1 MGSPANYKLLIL
13 LVLFLALVAARKHHL
28 EVRHDVRPYIAL
40 STFGFYTDGHLEVHL
55 SKLHIEDVEDNDL
68 YGLTLDKT
76 TIDQLNPYLD
86 SHQNKC
92 ILEEPSSMQRSGPIL
107 FFIFDLKNLNVKV
120 QCSPEWKNQHIYRSR
135 ALFPM
140 YRGKRHSRMSDSTI
154 YLQRRKRSEDA
165 GPAQGDDNDIPLDE
179 QQMLD
184 DDDSVEAPQIIA
196 KPSSPLPVAKAPLP
210 TKAAVAPLLAS
221 AEPAKVLS
229 FDPKNVAPPPATA
242 ENPFPHE
249 SENARPA
256 LKAAPAV
263 SYENIPYQLCKN
275 YTIPLARKTINGK
288 AYYNMS
294 FSMLVATLHD
304 EGLYNLHFHACPNYR
319 SSRAISFD
327 VDIEEK
333 NNNNFLS
340 AGEMPLPA
348 LYSMMSV
355 LFFLSGL
362 FWVFILKKS
371 KHTVHKLH
379 YIMAVLVFLKS
390 LSLMFHSIN
399 YHFIQIRGEHVE
411 AWAILYYVTHLLK
424 GSVLFITIVLMGT
437 GWTFIKPILSDK
449 DKKIFMIVI
458 PLQVLANVAEII
470 IDESEESDI
479 EFRTWRNIFIFVDL
493 ICCGAILFP
502 IVWSIKHLH
511 EASATDGKAAINLRK
526 LKLFRQFY
534 IMIVCYIYFTRIVVY
549 LLKMTVAFQY
559 AWLDEMFH
567 EMATY
572 VFFVL
577 TGYKFRPDSS
587 HPYFAV
593 RNEED
598 DAVEVLTE
606 SGLTEGLHRTKAL
619 NRNALPPAGSTLLN
633 GTDEERENLITKR
646 ESSHEYD

>member
-1 MGSPANYKLLIL
+1 MGYQTKCKFLIFQTLLI
-13 LVLFLALVAARKHHL
+13 ALVAGRKHHL

-40 STFGFYTDGHLEVHL
+40 STFGFYVGGHLDVQL
-55 SKLHIEDVEDNDL
+55 SKLHIEEENEQDL

-92 ILEEPSSMQRSGPIL
+92 ILEEPTEMQRSGPIL
-107 FFIFDLKNLNVKV
+107 IFLLDLKNLLVRVK
-120 QCSPEWKNQHIYRSR
+120 CSPEWKNQHIVRNHDE
-135 ALFPM
+135 LPM
-140 YRGKRHSRMSDSTI
+140 YRGKRYSKLSDSTI
-154 YLQRRKRSEDA
+154 FLQRRRRSDDA
-165 GPAQGDDNDIPLDE
+165 GVAQGEENDIPLE
-179 QQMLD
+179 EREMLD
-184 DDDSVEAPQIIA
+184 DDDSVEVPQIIS
-196 KPSSPLPVAKAPLP
+196 KPSSPLPAVNAPVQAKAPELVGQ
-210 TKAAVAPLLAS
+210 AVAAKEPLAAADKKE
-221 AEPAKVLS
+221 AES
-229 FDPKNVAPPPATA
+229 VAPA

-249 SENARPA
+249 PE
-256 LKAAPAV
+256 KVAPAFM
-263 SYENIPYQLCKN
+263 STQINFYDNAQFEICRN
-275 YTIPLARKTINGK
+275 YTMPLTKKLIEGK
-288 AYYNMS
+288 VYYNMS

-319 SSRAISFD
+319 TLNELSFD

-333 NNNNFLS
+333 NDNNFLS

-348 LYSMMSV
+348 LYSMMGV
-355 LFFLSGL
+355 LFCLSGF
-362 FWVFILKKS
+362 FWIFILKKS
-371 KHTVHKLH
+371 KHGVHKLH
-379 YIMAVLVFLKS
+379 YIMALLVFLKS
-390 LSLMFHSIN
+390 LSLVFHAIN
-399 YHFIQIRGEHVE
+399 YHFIEIRGEHVE
-411 AWAILYYVTHLLK
+411 AWAILYYITHLLK

-458 PLQVLANVAEII
+458 PLQVLANIAEII

-493 ICCGAILFP
+493 LCCGAILFP
-502 IVWSIKHLH
+502 IVWSIRHLH

-534 IMIVCYIYFTRIVVY
+534 IMIVCYIYFTRIIVY

-577 TGYKFRPDSS
+577 TAYKFRPTSS
-587 HPYFAV
+587 HPYFSV
-593 RNEED
+593 RNID
-598 DAVEVLTE
+598 DDEVEVLTE
-606 SGLTEGLHRTKAL
+606 CGLTKGLHRTKAL
-619 NRNALPPAGSTLLN
+619 NRTVLMPAGSTLLKN
-633 GTDEERENLITKR
+633 SAEERENLITKR